1 MPLPRAL
8 GRFNVRVTNRI
19 LGPIVMHVPG
29 FGRVVHVGRR
39 TGRVYRSPV
48 MLFRTGDSAVFA
60 MTYGPDTDWAR
71 NVLAAGTCRFESARA
86 TLSLGAPTLVHD
98 ETRRLVPRLVRPA
111 LRLLGASDFLVL
123 PILDESAP

>member
-19 LGPIVMHVPG
+19 LGPIVVYVPG
-29 FGRVVHVGRR
+29 FRRVVHVGRR

-71 NVLAAGTCRFESARA
+71 NVPATGSCRFESARGA
-86 TLSLGAPTLVHD
+86 LSLADPRVVHD
-98 ETRRLVPRLVRPA
+98 GSRRLVPLLVRPVLWL
-111 LRLLGASDFLVL
+111 LRASHFIVMRV
-123 PILDESAP
+123 PDESPP